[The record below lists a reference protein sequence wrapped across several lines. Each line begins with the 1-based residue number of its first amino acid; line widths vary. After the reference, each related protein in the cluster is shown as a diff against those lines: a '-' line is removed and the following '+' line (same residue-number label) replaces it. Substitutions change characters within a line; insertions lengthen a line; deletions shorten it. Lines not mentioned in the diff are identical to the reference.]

1 MLYCVTCIDEKTQVF
16 TATTVFL
23 GDIVDFA

>member
-1 MLYCVTCIDEKTQVF
+1 MLYYVICAVDEDTQVC
-16 TATTVFL
+16 TATIVL

>member
-1 MLYCVTCIDEKTQVF
+1 MLYCVICIDENTRVGN
-16 TATTVFL
+16 AL

>member
-1 MLYCVTCIDEKTQVF
+1 MLYCVICVDENTQVC
-16 TATTVFL
+16 TATIVL

>member
-1 MLYCVTCIDEKTQVF
+1 MLYCVIFIDENTQVC
-16 TATTVFL
+16 TATIVL